1 MRVGELKY
9 SSRPPSVAFF
19 PGFLF
24 WWFILK
30 TATTGRKTKLSR
42 RLWWDRFGLYL
53 AARDCDARLTPPAI
67 DSSAELTEA
76 LWLDISRSVDTIG
89 TRTTRDS
96 KSRNRTL
103 AHSRRSADMCDYIEV
118 SPPQPHLPYPSA
130 VLTRRSASS
139 GAGTSSS

>member
-53 AARDCDARLTPPAI
+53 AARDCDARLTPRPSTRLRNSQRRSGWI
-67 DSSAELTEA
+67 LVA
-76 LWLDISRSVDTIG
+76 LSIPSERGRLETRNRGIGRSH
-89 TRTTRDS
+89 TRDALRICATT
-96 KSRNRTL
+96 SRYHHHYDPIFPTR
-103 AHSRRSADMCDYIEV
+103 V
-118 SPPQPHLPYPSA
+118 PS
-130 VLTRRSASS
+130 
-139 GAGTSSS
+139 